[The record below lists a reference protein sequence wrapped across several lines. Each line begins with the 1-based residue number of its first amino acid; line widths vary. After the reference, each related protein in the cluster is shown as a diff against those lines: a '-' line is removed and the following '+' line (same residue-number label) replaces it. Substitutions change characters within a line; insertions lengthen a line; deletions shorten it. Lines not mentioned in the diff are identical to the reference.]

1 MNLFDADNLEA
12 ATALLELNWQYRASR
27 ALMTAHQLGI
37 FEALR
42 EPKTGA
48 DVAAQCGTDTG
59 MTEKL
64 LIACCSLGVVRRD
77 GDHFVLTRLACDTL
91 LPESARYLGGVLD
104 HSETLWWVFTGLPD
118 IIRTGGRGAAPK
130 PPEAFVSRWHE
141 NWIWAMH
148 GNAANGVAQ
157 WVARQLDLSDR
168 SLLLDVGGGP
178 GTYSIALCQ
187 RFTNLKAVVWDV
199 SQTIAIAEQVI
210 ERFHMKDRIAVQEGD
225 WNRDEFGEGYDCL
238 LMSNILHGPG
248 SQAET
253 RLEQGMRALVPGGLL
268 IAHDFL
274 LNNDKSGPLPAALF
288 NLMIGAYTV
297 NELIA
302 VIRSVGFADA
312 SLIAYNGQ
320 RGAGIVTAMRP

>member
-64 LIACCSLGVVRRD
+64 LIACCALNLVRRD

-118 IIRTGGRGAAPK
+118 IIRTGERGAAPK

-210 ERFHMKDRIAVQEGD
+210 ERFHMKDRIAVQGGD

-238 LMSNILHGPG
+238 LMSNILHGHG

-274 LNNDKSGPLPAALF
+274 LNNDRSGPLPAALF

-320 RGAGIVTAMRP
+320 RGVGIVTAMRP